1 MLFKNFRNILNT
13 FDSRKEKL
21 YIFHFVVFS
30 NFFEIISIG
39 SIPIYISFI
48 FDPSIIQ
55 KYLNKLDIEILY
67 NYFERDFLIIYV
79 SITLIG
85 IFFIKNIIICSL
97 YYFNLSF
104 IQKLNI
110 RIGNQIFLNN
120 LSSPFLLYINKSP
133 AELIRDHGAIRSF
146 SNILGHYQ
154 RLFLELTLLCLILIA
169 SLNLF
174 FKVTV
179 LFLFIF
185 LTCFL
190 VFYFTFRNYLKSSG
204 ENIQKYKKKELSLLE
219 NSFTAIKEIKIY
231 LKERLFLERFKK
243 NYYIKQ
249 NILFNQLLSKLPKIF
264 LELIAVIVIVFVTYH
279 FFNSNMSE
287 AEKISSISLFV
298 IIAVRLI
305 PAFTGISIAISQ
317 IKHSEPTIDIVA
329 RNLLNSY
336 KNFNNDNLIPE
347 RIDKINLENINFSF
361 DGKNNLYSENINL
374 SVKRGDHIGIRG
386 TSGSG
391 KTTLINILTGL
402 IKPST
407 GQLIINSNSVN
418 EEKLIKYIDI

>member
-1 MLFKNFRNILNT
+1 M
-13 FDSRKEKL
+13 
-21 YIFHFVVFS
+21 
-30 NFFEIISIG
+30 
-39 SIPIYISFI
+39 
-48 FDPSIIQ
+48 
-55 KYLNKLDIEILY
+55 
-67 NYFERDFLIIYV
+67 
-79 SITLIG
+79 
-85 IFFIKNIIICSL
+85 
-97 YYFNLSF
+97 
-104 IQKLNI
+104 
-110 RIGNQIFLNN
+110 
-120 LSSPFLLYINKSP
+120 
-133 AELIRDHGAIRSF
+133 
-146 SNILGHYQ
+146 
-154 RLFLELTLLCLILIA
+154 
-169 SLNLF
+169 
-174 FKVTV
+174 TV

-243 NYYIKQ
+243 NYYALNKI
-249 NILFNQLLSKLPKIF
+249 ILFNQLLSKLPKIF

-287 AEKISSISLFV
+287 TEKISSISLFV

-418 EEKLIKYIDI
+418 EEKLIKYTRYLSYVPQDTILFNDTIKNNLVFYDLNINVDKLKLVTNMCELDQYISNLTLDINTNIGEKGLKISGGQKQRIGIARALYRDFDVLILDEATSSLNKEYESKILKKIFDFYKNKIIILISHDQNALKYCNKIIDIKKVKISYEIMVKIINFKIFMVCRKIY